1 MKQFAAAIAVAA
13 ILAGPVIAQD
23 SQYAPQPGDANP
35 PAPVQPGIDKPVADA
50 GAKPGAPAE
59 PVKPAADRDA
69 AGVYQVFR
77 NTDNQLNC
85 DQLIS
90 EMNNLNAV
98 IKSQTEAQAKAQ
110 PKGGPGVGRQVAGA
124 GIGGALGGFARG
136 SIARNVPGLGYV
148 GAVAAA
154 SATDAASNAVGGA
167 IANGGQA
174 KAGAA
179 APATASNE
187 QQRLNRVSGLFSAK
201 GC

>member
-35 PAPVQPGIDKPVADA
+35 SAPAQPGADKPVADA
-50 GAKPGAPAE
+50 AAKPGAPAE
-59 PVKPAADRDA
+59 PVKPAPDRDA

-77 NTDNQLNC
+77 GTDNQLNC

-98 IKSQTEAQAKAQ
+98 IKTQTEAQAKAAQ
-110 PKGGPGVGRQVAGA
+110 PKSNAGRSIA
-124 GIGGALGGFARG
+124 GGALGGALGGLARG
-136 SIARNVPGLGYV
+136 TIARNVPGLGYT

-154 SATDAASNAVGGA
+154 GATDAASAAVGNAV
-167 IANGGQA
+167 ANGGRGAQ
-174 KAGAA
+174 AA

-187 QQRLNRVSGLFSAK
+187 QQRLNRVSGLFGAK

>member
-35 PAPVQPGIDKPVADA
+35 PAPAQPGADKPVADA
-50 GAKPGAPAE
+50 TAKPGAPAE
-59 PVKPAADRDA
+59 PVKPAPDRDA

-98 IKSQTEAQAKAQ
+98 IKTQTEAQAKAAA
-110 PKGGPGVGRQVAGA
+110 PKSNAGRSIA
-124 GIGGALGGFARG
+124 GGALGGALGGLARG
-136 SIARNVPGLGYV
+136 TIARNVPGLGYT

-154 SATDAASNAVGGA
+154 GATDAASAAVGNAV
-167 IANGGQA
+167 ANGGRNGQ
-174 KAGAA
+174 AA

-187 QQRLNRVSGLFSAK
+187 QQRLNRVSGLFGAK